1 MLDYE
6 KRNDM
11 RKKEVLIKEIDRVPE
26 PFPEY

>member
-11 RKKEVLIKEIDRVPE
+11 GKKEVLIKEIDRVPE
-26 PFPEY
+26 PFLEY